1 VWKFGTITA
10 ETGHGR
16 SIDARAPYA
25 PVPTSS
31 ARVVGW
37 SARAAR
43 SRRVISSA
51 CEGQIQKISL
61 LLQEAL
67 FEIREPGLVLCV
79 AELSKDR
86 LLGKRLGVPAIVQS
100 ESHVE
105 RDEPMAW
112 LKYEWKQLQQMV
124 REESSTLVE

>member
-1 VWKFGTITA
+1 MPEHRMHLCRQAAHVLSDGLHELLGADEQI
-10 ETGHGR
+10 E
-16 SIDARAPYA
+16 DA
-25 PVPTSS
+25 
-31 ARVVGW
+31 
-37 SARAAR
+37 
-43 SRRVISSA
+43 VISSA